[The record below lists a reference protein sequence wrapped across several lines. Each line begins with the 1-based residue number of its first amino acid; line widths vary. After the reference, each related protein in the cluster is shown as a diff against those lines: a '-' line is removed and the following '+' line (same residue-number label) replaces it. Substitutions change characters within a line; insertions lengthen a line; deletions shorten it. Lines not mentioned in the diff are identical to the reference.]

1 MLLFCLLI
9 IFCAKSEA
17 HENVTI
23 WSFREENQLNEN
35 SYAVYSGP
43 DLTTSLMDF
52 TLCFRYKLLF
62 LNDGNSGV
70 NIFRLYYQTHY
81 IIFGQYDFIFQFCK
95 IPKKNL

>member
-9 IFCAKSEA
+9 FFCSKSEA

-23 WSFREENQLNEN
+23 WSFREENQPNEN
-35 SYAVYSGP
+35 SHAFYSGP
-43 DLTTSLMDF
+43 YLKTSLMDF

-70 NIFRLYYQTHY
+70 NIFRYIVLQTYY
-81 IIFGQYDFIFQFCK
+81 IIISHYDFSPNFLK
-95 IPKKNL
+95 

>member
-9 IFCAKSEA
+9 IFCAKSVA

-35 SYAVYSGP
+35 SYAFYSGP
-43 DLTTSLMDF
+43 VLTTSLMDF

-70 NIFRLYYQTHY
+70 NIFR
-81 IIFGQYDFIFQFCK
+81 
-95 IPKKNL
+95 